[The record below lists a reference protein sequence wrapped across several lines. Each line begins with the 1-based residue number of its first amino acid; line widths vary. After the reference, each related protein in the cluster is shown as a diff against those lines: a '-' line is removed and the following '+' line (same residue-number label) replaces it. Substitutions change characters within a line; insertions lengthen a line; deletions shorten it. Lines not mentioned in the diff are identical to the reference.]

1 MSSEPTLNLKKKI
14 GDILTEYC
22 HDEGLE
28 DHLEKYQKIF
38 KTHGLGTLKSWS
50 KLTMENR
57 ENLTNRSI
65 QGDYAI
71 PITISNHLDEM
82 TGIEPENVSF
92 AKK

>member
-1 MSSEPTLNLKKKI
+1 
-14 GDILTEYC
+14 
-22 HDEGLE
+22 
-28 DHLEKYQKIF
+28 
-38 KTHGLGTLKSWS
+38 
-50 KLTMENR
+50 MENR